1 MPNETHKSS
10 QSRLTD
16 MPNQARRYA
25 KSGSQICKIRLTDM
39 PNQARRYAKS
49 GSQISQIRLANMP
62 NQAQDYAKSG
72 SQICQIRL
80 KNKPNQAHMPHKCA
94 KPGIQGQIRLKS
106 GDHYQTHWKENPV
119 ILSTPVSDKGI
130 GHTYNEEKQTRGQ
143 NAEAERSIIGCE
155 TVKIRARTPFGFNDS
170 KHIGINWRIILV
182 NETAQKI
189 SLPVERSR
197 NPLRFQGNTMRKQT

>member
-1 MPNETHKSS
+1 MPNQTHKSS

-25 KSGSQICKIRLTDM
+25 KSGSQIC
-39 PNQARRYAKS
+39 
-49 GSQISQIRLANMP
+49 
-62 NQAQDYAKSG
+62 
-72 SQICQIRL
+72 QIRL
-80 KNKPNQAHMPHKCA
+80 KNKPNQAHKYAKSGSRLCQIRLKNKANQAHMPHKCA
-94 KPGIQGQIRLKS
+94 KKGLQGQIRLKS
-106 GDHYQTHWKENPV
+106 GDHYQAHWKENPV

-143 NAEAERSIIGCE
+143 NAKAERSIIGCE

-182 NETAQKI
+182 NETAQKN
-189 SLPVERSR
+189 SHPVERSR
-197 NPLRFQGNTMRKQT
+197 NPLRFQCNAIRKQT

>member
-1 MPNETHKSS
+1 
-10 QSRLTD
+10 
-16 MPNQARRYA
+16 
-25 KSGSQICKIRLTDM
+25 
-39 PNQARRYAKS
+39 
-49 GSQISQIRLANMP
+49 
-62 NQAQDYAKSG
+62 
-72 SQICQIRL
+72 
-80 KNKPNQAHMPHKCA
+80 MPHKCA

-143 NAEAERSIIGCE
+143 NAKAERSIIGCE

-189 SLPVERSR
+189 SLPGERSR
-197 NPLRFQGNTMRKQT
+197 NPLRFQGNTMRNQTVWTLKTPKESTLAALELWLSEKIFTLLCFYRSTKESKTQYSIK

>member
-1 MPNETHKSS
+1 
-10 QSRLTD
+10 
-16 MPNQARRYA
+16 
-25 KSGSQICKIRLTDM
+25 
-39 PNQARRYAKS
+39 
-49 GSQISQIRLANMP
+49 MP

-72 SQICQIRL
+72 SHAVQMCQTGHTNI
-80 KNKPNQAHMPHKCA
+80 PNQA
-94 KPGIQGQIRLKS
+94 QIRRPLRDPLERKS
-106 GDHYQTHWKENPV
+106 SYPFH
-119 ILSTPVSDKGI
+119 SVSDKGI
-130 GHTYNEEKQTRGQ
+130 GHTYNEEKQTRSQ

>member
-1 MPNETHKSS
+1 MPNQTHKSS

-16 MPNQARRYA
+16 MPNQAHRYA
-25 KSGSQICKIRLTDM
+25 KL
-39 PNQARRYAKS
+39 
-49 GSQISQIRLANMP
+49 
-62 NQAQDYAKSG
+62 G

-80 KNKPNQAHMPHKCA
+80 KIMPNQSKKNKPNQAHMPHKCA

-106 GDHYQTHWKENPV
+106 GDHYQAHWKENPV

-130 GHTYNEEKQTRGQ
+130 GLTYNEEKQTRGQ
-143 NAEAERSIIGCE
+143 NAEAKRSIIGCE

-182 NETAQKI
+182 NATAQKI
-189 SLPVERSR
+189 SHPVERSR

>member
-1 MPNETHKSS
+1 
-10 QSRLTD
+10 
-16 MPNQARRYA
+16 
-25 KSGSQICKIRLTDM
+25 
-39 PNQARRYAKS
+39 
-49 GSQISQIRLANMP
+49 MP
-62 NQAQDYAKSG
+62 NQAQDYAKAG
-72 SQICQIRL
+72 LKISQIKLRCRTNMPNRTH
-80 KNKPNQAHMPHKCA
+80 KSDSNQATTTRPTGK
-94 KPGIQGQIRLKS
+94 K
-106 GDHYQTHWKENPV
+106 NPV

-197 NPLRFQGNTMRKQT
+197 NPLRFQGNTIRIRIRDE

>member
-1 MPNETHKSS
+1 
-10 QSRLTD
+10 
-16 MPNQARRYA
+16 
-25 KSGSQICKIRLTDM
+25 
-39 PNQARRYAKS
+39 
-49 GSQISQIRLANMP
+49 
-62 NQAQDYAKSG
+62 
-72 SQICQIRL
+72 
-80 KNKPNQAHMPHKCA
+80 MPHKCA

-170 KHIGINWRIILV
+170 KHIGQGLTGKSSSSKKRRKRSAFPLSDLEIHCASKAIPCEKKHEKRLEPPIVWTLKTSK
-182 NETAQKI
+182 ESTLAALWLSEKI
-189 SLPVERSR
+189 FTFLYFNRS
-197 NPLRFQGNTMRKQT
+197 TKESKT

>member
-1 MPNETHKSS
+1 
-10 QSRLTD
+10 
-16 MPNQARRYA
+16 
-25 KSGSQICKIRLTDM
+25 
-39 PNQARRYAKS
+39 
-49 GSQISQIRLANMP
+49 MP
-62 NQAQDYAKSG
+62 NQAQDYAKAGLKISQIKLRCRTNMPNRTHKSG
-72 SQICQIRL
+72 S
-80 KNKPNQAHMPHKCA
+80 NQATTTRPTGK
-94 KPGIQGQIRLKS
+94 K
-106 GDHYQTHWKENPV
+106 NPV

-197 NPLRFQGNTMRKQT
+197 NPLRFQGNTIRIRIRDE